1 MKRQSK
7 AVICL
12 PVLAALLL
20 LCFAVWR
27 AGEGSQAIPIEEGAE
42 ILTIS
47 RVQRDGGPVL

>member
-27 AGEGSQAIPIEEGAE
+27 AGEE
-42 ILTIS
+42 IG
-47 RVQRDGGPVL
+47 RAHV